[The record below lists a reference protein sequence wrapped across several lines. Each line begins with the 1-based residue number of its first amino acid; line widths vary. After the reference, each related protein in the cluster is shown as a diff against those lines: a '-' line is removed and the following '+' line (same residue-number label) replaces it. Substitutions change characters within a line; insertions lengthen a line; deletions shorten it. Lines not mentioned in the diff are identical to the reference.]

1 MDSAAQVYLEY
12 VGYIKFIKAERN
24 EKIKNAIK
32 SQIVTAKNKIGKFNK
47 RQIKKFKQSIKDID
61 LDVQQQFLNILEY
74 LITNQIKLIE
84 FINRF
89 EKNVSRK
96 VNSSKNRVNRFKKQQ
111 IKKFKKKIKKI
122 NKNIKSFRV
131 KISKTTNRF
140 KKNVSRKVNSS
151 KNRVNRFKKQQIK
164 KFKNTFMSNDKV
176 RQQKQNQINSRRQ
189 KIEELKQYRN
199 QLMMASSY
207 SMTQSMSGP
216 TRVRS
221 RGVLYIWMFALVG
234 LVAMFTLMA
243 LNIIK

>member
-12 VGYIKFIKAERN
+12 AGYIKFIKAERN

-89 EKNVSRK
+89 E
-96 VNSSKNRVNRFKKQQ
+96 
-111 IKKFKKKIKKI
+111 
-122 NKNIKSFRV
+122 
-131 KISKTTNRF
+131 
-140 KKNVSRKVNSS
+140 KNVSRKVNSS